1 MIRFHAKLFVR
12 TSCPGYIKIDQNLQR
27 SNMSWLNLE
36 GKTVVVTGG
45 ASGIG
50 KHVVQGFLD
59 QGANVVVCDM
69 NPEEPVFDEA
79 PGKMLYCVT
88 NVTDKKSVVDT
99 FEKAKETFGSVDVL
113 VNNAGINI
121 PRLLVD
127 TKNPEGEFEL
137 DEAVWNKVMNV
148 NLNGV
153 FLCAQ
158 AAARQMA
165 EQDRGVII
173 NMSSESGLEG
183 SEGQSVYAA
192 TKAAVNSLTRSWC
205 KELGKHGIRV
215 VGVAPGIMEAT
226 GLRTLAYESALAY
239 TRGITVDELRA
250 GYSKTS
256 TTPMGRAGKLDEV
269 ANLCLFL
276 ASDRGGYID
285 GVTYNVAGGKT
296 RG

>member
-1 MIRFHAKLFVR
+1 
-12 TSCPGYIKIDQNLQR
+12 
-27 SNMSWLNLE
+27 MSWLNIE

-45 ASGIG
+45 ASGISRA
-50 KHVVQGFLD
+50 VSQGFMD
-59 QGANVVVCDM
+59 QGANVVVCDL
-69 NPEEPVFDEA
+69 NPKEPEFEAA

-88 NVTDKKSVVDT
+88 NVTDKESVDAA
-99 FEKAKETFGSVDVL
+99 FAKAKETFGPVDVL

-127 TKNPEGEFEL
+127 PKDPEGEFEL
-137 DEAVWNKVMNV
+137 DEAVWNKVQSI

-158 AAARQMA
+158 AAARQMVA
-165 EQDRGVII
+165 KNDGVII

-205 KELGKHGIRV
+205 KELGKYNVRV

-226 GLRTLAYESALAY
+226 GLRTLAYESALSY

-250 GYSKTS
+250 GYAKKSV
-256 TTPMGRAGKLDEV
+256 TPLGRSGKLSEV
-269 ANLCLFL
+269 ANLCMFL